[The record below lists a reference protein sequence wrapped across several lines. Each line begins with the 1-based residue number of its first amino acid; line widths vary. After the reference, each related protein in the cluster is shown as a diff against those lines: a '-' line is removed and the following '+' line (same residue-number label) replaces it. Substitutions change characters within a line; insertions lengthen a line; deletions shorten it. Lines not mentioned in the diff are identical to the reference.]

1 MGNNQS
7 KRLSLAEKIFSVR
20 NEGSRKVIR
29 ILGLKIRFRTP
40 RLVYRE
46 LNERLERA
54 QALVDALRN
63 NQNQQAQNFSDTLKA
78 LEQAQT
84 LNAELQSKLVRQA
97 EDYTSRINAVYVK
110 LMYRLQEYCPDEKR
124 STALKDWF
132 FECTGETLNLENPQ
146 TFNEKI
152 QWLKLY
158 DSTPLKNRLVDK
170 YAVRGWIKEKIGEQ
184 YLVPLLGVWDR
195 FEDIDFDTLPEKF
208 VLKCNHGSGYN
219 IIVTDKSKLDWGG
232 VERRIKSWMDE
243 EFAFRN
249 GFELQYSS
257 ISRKIIAEKY
267 IENCD
272 RDLYDYKF
280 WCFDGKVRYIQ
291 FISERFTN
299 GAVMAFYDR
308 NWKKQDFVYNHPLDQ
323 KTIDKP
329 DNLELMIKLAEKL
342 AQGFCYVRV
351 DFYDVNNR
359 IYFGEMTF
367 TSDSGT
373 GRWIPE
379 EMNLVFGKM
388 IKLPKL

>member
-1 MGNNQS
+1 
-7 KRLSLAEKIFSVR
+7 
-20 NEGSRKVIR
+20 
-29 ILGLKIRFRTP
+29 
-40 RLVYRE
+40 
-46 LNERLERA
+46 
-54 QALVDALRN
+54 
-63 NQNQQAQNFSDTLKA
+63 
-78 LEQAQT
+78 
-84 LNAELQSKLVRQA
+84 
-97 EDYTSRINAVYVK
+97 
-110 LMYRLQEYCPDEKR
+110 
-124 STALKDWF
+124 
-132 FECTGETLNLENPQ
+132 
-146 TFNEKI
+146 
-152 QWLKLY
+152 
-158 DSTPLKNRLVDK
+158 
-170 YAVRGWIKEKIGEQ
+170 
-184 YLVPLLGVWDR
+184 
-195 FEDIDFDTLPEKF
+195 
-208 VLKCNHGSGYN
+208 
-219 IIVTDKSKLDWGG
+219 
-232 VERRIKSWMDE
+232 MDE

-257 ISRKIIAEKY
+257 IPRKIIAEKY